1 MTVQPDYGK
10 IEGLSFG
17 TMTHQMKKE
26 FQNSF
31 NKTDLI
37 LSLVLVGLVISVL
50 FISLDDYKN
59 ILMKNYVLSL
69 DAGTTSSRAIL
80 FDQKGNLIAMA
91 QQEFTQIFPKKGW
104 VEHNPNEIWETQVS
118 SVKKVLSKAD
128 IRPEQIDSIGITN
141 QRETT
146 IIWDRA
152 TGIPVFNAIVWQDR
166 RTAKICE
173 GIVSQGKSDIFT
185 QKTGLVVDAYFSATK
200 IKWILDQDPELR
212 DRAHD
217 GELAFG
223 TVDSWLIW
231 NLTGGATHVTDATN
245 ASRTMIYNIHE
256 HKWDQELL
264 DLLEIPNTLLP
275 NVTNSSEIVGNT
287 DPSILGTSIRIAGIA
302 GDQQAALFGQLCLQ
316 PGDVKNTYGTGCFCI
331 MNTGE
336 QAVISKN
343 NMLTTIAWQINNEV
357 TYAIEGSVFT
367 AGALV
372 QWLRDQLQM
381 ITTSDDIEALAES
394 VSDNGGVTFV
404 PALAGL
410 GAPYWD
416 PHATGSIM
424 GITRG
429 TNKGHIAR
437 AALEAI
443 ALRSMDIIIEM
454 QKDAGIDFKS
464 VKVDGGAS
472 NNNLLMQIQADF
484 INANVIR
491 PKVTETTALGAAF
504 LAGLATGFW
513 SSVDVLKDLWG
524 EDQCFKPLVSQQTKK
539 TISLWEDRVSR
550 ILTKQ

>member
-1 MTVQPDYGK
+1 
-10 IEGLSFG
+10 
-17 TMTHQMKKE
+17 
-26 FQNSF
+26 
-31 NKTDLI
+31 
-37 LSLVLVGLVISVL
+37 
-50 FISLDDYKN
+50 
-59 ILMKNYVLSL
+59 MKNYVLSL

-104 VEHNPNEIWETQVS
+104 VEHNPSEIWETQVS

-212 DRAHD
+212 DRAND

-231 NLTGGATHVTDATN
+231 NLTGGAAHVTDATN

-256 HKWDQELL
+256 HQWDQELL
-264 DLLEIPNTLLP
+264 DLLDIPNTLLP

-287 DPSILGTSIRIAGIA
+287 DPSILGSSIRIAGIA
-302 GDQQAALFGQLCLQ
+302 GDQHAALFGQLCLQ

-381 ITTSDDIEALAES
+381 ITTSDEIEALAES

-491 PKVTETTALGAAF
+491 PKVTETTAMGAAF

-513 SSVDVLKDLWG
+513 SSFDVLKDLWG

>member
-1 MTVQPDYGK
+1 
-10 IEGLSFG
+10 
-17 TMTHQMKKE
+17 
-26 FQNSF
+26 
-31 NKTDLI
+31 
-37 LSLVLVGLVISVL
+37 
-50 FISLDDYKN
+50 
-59 ILMKNYVLSL
+59 MKNYVLSL

-80 FDQKGNLIAMA
+80 FDQKGNQIAMA
-91 QQEFTQIFPKKGW
+91 QQEFNQIFPKKGW
-104 VEHNPNEIWETQVS
+104 VEHNPNEIWETQVN
-118 SVKKVLSKAD
+118 SVKKVLSKD
-128 IRPEQIDSIGITN
+128 KIRPEQIDSIGITN

-173 GIVSQGKSDIFT
+173 EIVSQGKSDIFT

-200 IKWILDQDPELR
+200 IKWILDQDPNLR
-212 DRAHD
+212 DRSNN

-231 NLTGGATHVTDATN
+231 NLTGGTTHVTDATN

-256 HKWDQELL
+256 HQWDQELL

-275 NVTNSSEIVGNT
+275 NVTNSSEIVGKT
-287 DPSILGTSIRIAGIA
+287 DPSILGSSIRIAGIA
-302 GDQQAALFGQLCLQ
+302 GDQHAALFGQLCLQ

-331 MNTGE
+331 MNTGK

-394 VSDNGGVTFV
+394 VSDNGGVTFI

-484 INANVIR
+484 INTNVIR
-491 PKVTETTALGAAF
+491 PKVTETTAMGAAF

-513 SSVDVLKDLWG
+513 SSVDALKDLWG
-524 EDQCFKPLVSQQTKK
+524 EDQCFMPLVSQQTKN

-550 ILTKQ
+550 ILTKNE

>member
-1 MTVQPDYGK
+1 
-10 IEGLSFG
+10 
-17 TMTHQMKKE
+17 
-26 FQNSF
+26 
-31 NKTDLI
+31 
-37 LSLVLVGLVISVL
+37 
-50 FISLDDYKN
+50 
-59 ILMKNYVLSL
+59 MKNYVLSL

-80 FDQKGNLIAMA
+80 FNQKGNLIAMA

-118 SVKKVLSKAD
+118 SVKKVLSMAD

-173 GIVSQGKSDIFT
+173 GIISQGKSDIFT

-336 QAVISKN
+336 QPVISKN

-491 PKVTETTALGAAF
+491 PKVTETTAMGAAF

-524 EDQCFKPLVSQQTKK
+524 EDQFFKPLVSQQTKK

>member
-1 MTVQPDYGK
+1 
-10 IEGLSFG
+10 
-17 TMTHQMKKE
+17 
-26 FQNSF
+26 
-31 NKTDLI
+31 
-37 LSLVLVGLVISVL
+37 
-50 FISLDDYKN
+50 
-59 ILMKNYVLSL
+59 MKNYVLSL
-69 DAGTTSSRAIL
+69 DAGTTSSRSIL
-80 FDQKGNLIAMA
+80 FDQRGNLIAMA
-91 QQEFTQIFPKKGW
+91 QQEFTQIFPNKGW

-118 SVKKVLSKAD
+118 SVKKVLSMAD

-185 QKTGLVVDAYFSATK
+185 EKTGLVVDAYFSATK

-212 DRAHD
+212 DRAND

-287 DPSILGTSIRIAGIA
+287 DQSILGTSIRIAGIA

-357 TYAIEGSVFT
+357 TYAIEGSIFT

-491 PKVTETTALGAAF
+491 PKVTETTAMGAAF

-524 EDQCFKPLVSQQTKK
+524 EDKLFKPLVSQQTKK

>member
-1 MTVQPDYGK
+1 
-10 IEGLSFG
+10 
-17 TMTHQMKKE
+17 
-26 FQNSF
+26 
-31 NKTDLI
+31 
-37 LSLVLVGLVISVL
+37 
-50 FISLDDYKN
+50 
-59 ILMKNYVLSL
+59 MKNYVLSL

-80 FDQKGNLIAMA
+80 FDQKGNLIAIA

-118 SVKKVLSKAD
+118 SVKKVLSMAD
-128 IRPEQIDSIGITN
+128 ISPVQIDSIGITN

-173 GIVSQGKSDIFT
+173 GIISQGKSDIFT

-524 EDQCFKPLVSQQTKK
+524 EDQFFKPLVSQQTKK